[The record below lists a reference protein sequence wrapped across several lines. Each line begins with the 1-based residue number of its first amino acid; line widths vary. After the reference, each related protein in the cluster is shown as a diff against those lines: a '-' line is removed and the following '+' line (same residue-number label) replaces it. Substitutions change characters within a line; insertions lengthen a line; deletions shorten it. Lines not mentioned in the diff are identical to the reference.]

1 MVVVEPMDLSRLM
14 DCYDRVYAF
23 LRSGT
28 EMTQSGQNV
37 ALYDHDKRM
46 EVGVEVHRTFGPA
59 GPVVSSCLPGGR
71 VAHATHTT
79 GYGDLDRTYRAIKD
93 WCQGNHEEIAGI
105 QWETY
110 SDPDDSG
117 QVSVEICYLLR

>member
-1 MVVVEPMDLSRLM
+1 MDLSRLM

-28 EMTQSGQNV
+28 EVTQAGQNV
-37 ALYDHDKRM
+37 AVYDHDKRM
-46 EVGVEVHRTFGPA
+46 EVGVEVDRTFGPA

-79 GYGDLDRTYRAIKD
+79 GYADLDRTYRAIKD
-93 WCQGNHEEIAGI
+93 WCQANHEEAAGI
-105 QWETY
+105 QWEIY
-110 SDPDDSG
+110 SD
-117 QVSVEICYLLR
+117 